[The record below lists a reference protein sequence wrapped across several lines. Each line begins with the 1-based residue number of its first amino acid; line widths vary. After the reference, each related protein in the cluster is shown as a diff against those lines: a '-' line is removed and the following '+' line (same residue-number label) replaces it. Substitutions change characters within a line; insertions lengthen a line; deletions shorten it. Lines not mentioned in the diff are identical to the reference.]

1 MVNDIKTIR
10 NFCIIAHIDHGKST
24 LADRLLE
31 LTNTIEKRKM
41 QAQLL
46 DQMDLERERGITIKL
61 QPVRLNYNLNGQD
74 YVLNLIDTPGHVDF
88 TYEVSR
94 SIAACEGAL
103 LLVDA
108 TKGVQAQTIA
118 NLYLALEHDLEIIP
132 IINKIDLPNA
142 NVEKVC
148 REIIQLLGCKDDEIL
163 KISAKTGEG
172 VPQVLEKIVEKIPAP
187 EKSDND
193 ELKSLIFDSVFSE
206 YKGAIAYIRIFS
218 GSVKIGD
225 TIKMMST
232 GKESEVLEVGVF
244 KPKQV
249 EIDKLTS
256 GEVGYVVAGLKEVS
270 ECRVGDTMA
279 SPNITEPLP
288 GYKEVK
294 PMVFASFYPENADD
308 FDGLK
313 DALGKLKLNDAA
325 LDYEI
330 ESSKALGR
338 GFRCGFLGLL
348 HLEIITE
355 RLKREFGLTLT
366 ITVPSV
372 AYKINLKSKKQI
384 TIFSAADLPDLSL
397 VDSIAE
403 PWVSMDVISPSNYVG
418 KLMEL
423 MQFYR
428 GQYKNTEY
436 LDETRSILH
445 YDVPLAEVITDFYDK
460 LKSVS
465 SGYAS
470 VNYEIS
476 DYKIEDLARLDVL
489 VANDLV
495 LALSRII
502 PRERVLAEAKSI
514 VKKLK
519 NVVPQQS
526 FQVSLQAAI
535 GGKIIAREDI
545 KAMRKDVI
553 AKLYGGD
560 VTRKKK
566 LLEKQKKGKRKMK
579 ELGRVRIPQEA
590 FLEVLKK

>member
-1 MVNDIKTIR
+1 MVKDIKSIR

-31 LTNTIEKRKM
+31 LTNTVEKRKM

-61 QPVRLNYNLNGQD
+61 QPVRLNYNSNGKD

-142 NVEKVC
+142 NVEKVG
-148 REIIQLLGCKDDEIL
+148 REIVQLLGCKEDEIL

-172 VPQVLEKIVEKIPAP
+172 VAQVLEKIVEKIPAP
-187 EKSDND
+187 KKEDSN
-193 ELKSLIFDSVFSE
+193 ELKALIFDSVFSE

-232 GKESEVLEVGVF
+232 EKESEVLEVGVF

-249 EIDKLTS
+249 EIDKITA
-256 GEVGYVVAGLKEVS
+256 GEVGYIVAGLKEVS

-279 SPNITEPLP
+279 SPNIKEPLP

-308 FDGLK
+308 FDNLK
-313 DALGKLKLNDAA
+313 DALGKLKLNDAS
-325 LDYEI
+325 LDYEV

-403 PWVSMDVISPSNYVG
+403 PWVSMDVISPSTYVG

-476 DYKIEDLARLDVL
+476 DYKVEDLVRLDVL

-502 PRERVLAEAKSI
+502 PKERVMTEAKSI

>member
-1 MVNDIKTIR
+1 MVKDIKSIR

-31 LTNTIEKRKM
+31 LTNTVEKRKM

-46 DQMDLERERGITIKL
+46 DQMDLEKERGITIKL
-61 QPVRLNYNLNGQD
+61 QPVRLNYNSNGKD

-118 NLYLALEHDLEIIP
+118 NLYLALEHDLEIVP

-148 REIIQLLGCKDDEIL
+148 REIVQLLGCKENEIM

-172 VPQVLEKIVEKIPAP
+172 VAQVLEKIVEKIPAP
-187 EKSDND
+187 KKEDDN
-193 ELKSLIFDSVFSE
+193 ELKALIFDSVFSE

-218 GSVKIGD
+218 GSIKIGD

-232 GKESEVLEVGVF
+232 EKESEVLEVGVF

-249 EIDKLTS
+249 EIDKITA

-308 FDGLK
+308 FDNLK
-313 DALGKLKLNDAA
+313 DALGKLKLNDAS
-325 LDYEI
+325 LDYEV

-403 PWVSMDVISPSNYVG
+403 PWVSMDVISPSTYVG

-476 DYKIEDLARLDVL
+476 DYKVEDLVRLDVL

-502 PRERVLAEAKSI
+502 PKERVMTEAKSI

>member
-1 MVNDIKTIR
+1 MVKDIKSIR

-31 LTNTIEKRKM
+31 LTNTVEKRKM

-61 QPVRLNYNLNGQD
+61 QPVRLNYNSNGKD

-142 NVEKVC
+142 NVEKVG
-148 REIIQLLGCKDDEIL
+148 REIVQLLGCKEDEIL

-172 VPQVLEKIVEKIPAP
+172 VAQVLEKIVEKIPAP
-187 EKSDND
+187 KKEDSN
-193 ELKSLIFDSVFSE
+193 ELKALIFDSVFSE

-232 GKESEVLEVGVF
+232 EKESEVLEVGVF

-249 EIDKLTS
+249 EIDKITA
-256 GEVGYVVAGLKEVS
+256 GEVGYIVAGLKEVS

-279 SPNITEPLP
+279 SPNIKEHLP

-308 FDGLK
+308 FDNLK
-313 DALGKLKLNDAA
+313 DALGKLKLNDAS
-325 LDYEI
+325 LDYEV

-403 PWVSMDVISPSNYVG
+403 PWVSMDVISPSTYVG

-476 DYKIEDLARLDVL
+476 DYKVEDLVRLDVL

-502 PRERVLAEAKSI
+502 PKERVMTEAKSI

>member
-1 MVNDIKTIR
+1 MVKDIKTIR